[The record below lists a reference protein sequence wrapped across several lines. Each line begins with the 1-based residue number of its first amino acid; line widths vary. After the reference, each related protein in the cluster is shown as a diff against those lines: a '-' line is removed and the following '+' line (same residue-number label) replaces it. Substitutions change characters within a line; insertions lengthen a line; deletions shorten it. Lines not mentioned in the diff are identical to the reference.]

1 MSSIWYDTDKL
12 WPQKCDQAPQS
23 VMWMHVEVHGHLS
36 YELKACFTENI
47 DVDGTVLCLKSVRQ
61 R

>member
-1 MSSIWYDTDKL
+1 MIQTNYGLRNVIK
-12 WPQKCDQAPQS
+12 APQS